1 MTSSSPGLGD
11 GRSLDREPFLAWLL
25 TIGGT
30 AGLVA
35 SVVLILE
42 KLAVLEDPAYI
53 PSCNLSPVINCGSI
67 MTSAQAEAFGFPNP
81 LIGLVSFPVLIVTGA
96 AVLAGARMHR
106 WFWLGLQGGVL
117 LGTVFTGWLI
127 FQSLYRIDALC
138 PYCMIVWVVVA
149 LSAWYLTLHNLWAG
163 RFGTR
168 AATSAVANQLRHGH
182 ALVPMFALLVLTGL
196 IVERFWSYWV
206 TVL

>member
-1 MTSSSPGLGD
+1 MTSSADLQE
-11 GRSLDREPFLAWLL
+11 GRDRERRLAWLL
-25 TIGGT
+25 VVGGT
-30 AGLVA
+30 LGLAA

-42 KLAVLEDPAYI
+42 KLAVLKDPAYI
-53 PSCNLSPVINCGSI
+53 PSCNLNPVIDCGSI

-81 LIGLVSFPVLIVTGA
+81 LIGLVSFPVLIVAGA
-96 AVLAGARMHR
+96 AVLAGARMRH
-106 WFWLGLQGGVL
+106 WFWLGLQVGVL
-117 LGTVFTGWLI
+117 LGTVFSGWLI

-149 LSAWYLTLHNLWAG
+149 LTAWYVTLHNLWAG

-168 AATSAVANQLRHGH
+168 VATSTIASQLRQGH
-182 ALVPMFALLVLTGL
+182 ALVPMVALLVVTGL

-206 TVL
+206 TVI